1 MLTTDQVPGAP
12 NWVELR
18 TPDVRA
24 ASEFYAALFGWE
36 RDAEVFRL
44 DGVVVAGVREAQ
56 AAAGGW
62 VLSFHTRDAQAA
74 AGSVTAAGGE
84 RAEDAD
90 ADTCAL
96 YVTDPDGVRFGLRE
110 PGPAPVLGLV
120 DAPGALWWT
129 QYYTMDVP
137 GAKAFYQAV
146 FAWDGMD
153 VVLERGAACTI
164 LSPAGKGLPGAQGA
178 LMTTPAEALGITPPA
193 SWFEPGARWLPYFT
207 VHDCDTTV
215 DAALA
220 RGATLVYPAET
231 QQAIGRQ
238 ATLLDPWG
246 AAFAVNAG
254 AAQPTATV

>member
-44 DGVVVAGVREAQ
+44 DGAAVAGAREAD
-56 AAAGGW
+56 AVDGGW
-62 VLSFHTRDAQAA
+62 VLSFHTRDVETT
-74 AGSVTAAGGE
+74 AGAVAAAGGE
-84 RAEDAD
+84 RAAD
-90 ADTCAL
+90 AGACAGTGVL
-96 YVTDPDGVRFGLRE
+96 YVTDPTGVRFGLRQ
-110 PGPAPVLGLV
+110 PGPAPVLDLV

-129 QYYTMDVP
+129 QHYTTDVP
-137 GAKAFYQAV
+137 AAKAFYQAV
-146 FAWDGMD
+146 FAWDGLD

-164 LSPAGKGLPGAQGA
+164 VSPAGQGLPGAQGA
-178 LMTTPAEALGITPPA
+178 LMTTPAEALGVTPPA

-207 VHDCDTTV
+207 VLDCDTAV

-238 ATLLDPWG
+238 ATFLDPWG

-254 AAQPTATV
+254 AAPPRA

>member
-18 TPDVRA
+18 TPDMRA

-44 DGVVVAGVREAQ
+44 DGTVVAGVREAE
-56 AAAGGW
+56 AVVGGW
-62 VLSFHTRDAQAA
+62 ALSFHTRDAEAT
-74 AGSVTAAGGE
+74 AGAVTAAGGE
-84 RAEDAD
+84 RAVEAG
-90 ADTCAL
+90 ACVETGVL
-96 YVTDPDGVRFGLRE
+96 YVTDPAGVRFGLRE

-153 VVLERGAACTI
+153 VVLERGAACSI

-207 VHDCDTTV
+207 VLDCDTTV

-254 AAQPTATV
+254 AA